1 MSEPLTAAEVV
12 RMLEGIRRDIE
23 VMGEDGECSLRTIR
37 GVQYVT
43 KDDAMLAV
51 DDRLGVMRFRAAADS
66 DIATTDVRD
75 AIAHDWTVTTEQQKQ
90 MTADLDALISRAA
103 ARAVDEAL
111 SVERVAEAL
120 HKVMGHGY
128 HGGGW
133 DHGDGDLAAA
143 LVAHLR
149 GPR

>member
-1 MSEPLTAAEVV
+1 MSDRLTAAGAALLTALRLLGFTHPDNVDRIRAIEAEAAARAVDEALTAAEVV

-43 KDDAMLAV
+43 KDDAMHAV

-66 DIATTDVRD
+66 DITTTD
-75 AIAHDWTVTTEQQKQ
+75 
-90 MTADLDALISRAA
+90 
-103 ARAVDEAL
+103 VDEAL
-111 SVERVAEAL
+111 
-120 HKVMGHGY
+120 
-128 HGGGW
+128 
-133 DHGDGDLAAA
+133 
-143 LVAHLR
+143 R

>member
-1 MSEPLTAAEVV
+1 MTPTTASPPVPAMSDRLTAAGEALVAEVHGTTMALVVFPARIRAIETEAAARAVDEALSVADVV

-43 KDDAMLAV
+43 KDDAMHAV

-66 DIATTDVRD
+66 DITTTD
-75 AIAHDWTVTTEQQKQ
+75 
-90 MTADLDALISRAA
+90 
-103 ARAVDEAL
+103 VDEAL
-111 SVERVAEAL
+111 
-120 HKVMGHGY
+120 
-128 HGGGW
+128 
-133 DHGDGDLAAA
+133 
-143 LVAHLR
+143 R

>member
-1 MSEPLTAAEVV
+1 MSEPLTAAGAAKCPHRWQPSKTDAEGTCYEYACWRCGGIKRTLYGDALARAEAAARAVDEALSVGEVV
-12 RMLEGIRRDIE
+12 RMLEGIRRAIE

-51 DDRLGVMRFRAAADS
+51 DDYLGVMRFR
-66 DIATTDVRD
+66 
-75 AIAHDWTVTTEQQKQ
+75 
-90 MTADLDALISRAA
+90 
-103 ARAVDEAL
+103 
-111 SVERVAEAL
+111 
-120 HKVMGHGY
+120 
-128 HGGGW
+128 
-133 DHGDGDLAAA
+133 AAA